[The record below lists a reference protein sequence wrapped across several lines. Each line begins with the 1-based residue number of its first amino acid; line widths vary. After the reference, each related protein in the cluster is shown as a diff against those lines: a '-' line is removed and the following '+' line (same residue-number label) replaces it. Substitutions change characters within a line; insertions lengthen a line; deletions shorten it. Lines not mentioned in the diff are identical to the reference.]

1 MSKKNPWTTDDE
13 RNHFPCAVEW
23 WCSEGFFKTIEDNK
37 DWSFNSSI
45 TIGCSKKGEVGAM
58 LKTTLFD
65 LENNKIFEYE
75 NLNYHGK
82 ISTASHIDLSKL
94 KSVYKKDNQLN
105 VNYNESYIK
114 GLYPSYKIN
123 FIDQKNNILY
133 DFDLNSKS
141 TPHWV
146 AQDITDGWLPW
157 GFGLYRY
164 GFIPKLDLSGELK
177 IKNKKFNVKGIGYL
191 EHAWGDW
198 SFQNLINSFID
209 LKKAISLYTKLG
221 GWWLNNHTLKIPKSI
236 SFTSENNPIGYDW
249 AWAVLDNGWT
259 IFYGNIMLWIMKGPA
274 AGILILS
281 KDGENYEDYCNLEFI
296 YKKIEWSKNY
306 DFCYP
311 SELEVIARKDKEKL
325 YLYFKMISECKEFI
339 QEFPKGKYWRAFV
352 ICEAP
357 GVVDGY
363 YFDGEEKI
371 KLKGFCKMEP
381 QRQIS
386 KLGHNSLRL
395 DFLLPPKGVS
405 ASLYLDSHLL
415 RKKIQAQIQVFPKP
429 KITFNL
435 DNI

>member
-1 MSKKNPWTTDDE
+1 MSNLNPWTTEDE
-13 RNHFPCAVEW
+13 KNHFPCAMEW

-37 DWSFNSSI
+37 KWSFNSSI
-45 TIGCSKKGEVGAM
+45 TLGCTRKGEVGAM

-65 LENNKIFEYE
+65 QENDKRYEYE
-75 NLNYHGK
+75 NLNYHGIINTSPWK
-82 ISTASHIDLSKL
+82 DLPKL
-94 KSVYKKDNQLN
+94 KTVYKKDDVFNIN
-105 VNYNESYIK
+105 HNESFIK
-114 GLYPSYKIN
+114 GLFPSYKIHM
-123 FIDQKNNILY
+123 IDKKNNILY
-133 DFDLNSKS
+133 DFNLNSKS

-157 GFGLYRY
+157 GLGFYRY
-164 GFIPKLDLSGELK
+164 GFIPKLDLYGELK
-177 IKNKKFNVKGIGYL
+177 IKNEKLNVKGIGYF

-198 SFQNLINSFID
+198 SFQNPINSFID
-209 LKKAISLYTKLG
+209 LKKAISIYAKLG

-249 AWAVLDNGWT
+249 VWAVLDNGWT

-281 KDGENYEDYCNLEFI
+281 KDDKNYEDYCNLEFL
-296 YKKIEWSKNY
+296 YKNIKWSKYY

-311 SELEVIARKDKEKL
+311 TDLEVIAGKNKEKL
-325 YLYFKMISECKEFI
+325 YLNFKMTSECKEFV
-339 QEFPKGKYWRAFV
+339 QEFPKGKYWQAFV

-363 YFDGEEKI
+363 YFNGEKKI

-415 RKKIQAQIQVFPKP
+415 RKKIKAQIQLFPKP
-429 KITFNL
+429 KITFSKK
-435 DNI
+435 